1 MKIHVRIYFD
11 YFGYGEQDFIPCEIC
26 KSRSTDIHHVK
37 YKSRG
42 GQDDIGNLMALC
54 RKHHN
59 QAHNEILKENE
70 LREIHYK
77 FLENNTQ

>member
-1 MKIHVRIYFD
+1 VKIYLD
-11 YFGYGEQDFIPCEIC
+11 YFGYGIDDVIPCEIC
-26 KSRSTDIHHVK
+26 KSRSVDIHHVK

-70 LREIHYK
+70 LKEIHYK
-77 FLENNTQ
+77 FLEHGTR